1 MARIGIGALGRKATV
16 IPGLRN
22 RAVVFLGRFIPR
34 TWPVQ
39 MFGVLLRRASKK
51 TVTAAFLRP
60 RVSLDT

>member
-1 MARIGIGALGRKATV
+1 MGPSGIGALGRKATV
-16 IPGLRN
+16 IPGLMN

-51 TVTAAFLRP
+51 TAVTAAL
-60 RVSLDT
+60 ST